1 MCVVCACACV
11 RVRVRV
17 CVCVCVCVCAC
28 MHACVC
34 VMVAVRKNQN
44 HSSTH
49 EEEPA
54 TLSHM
59 KILKVIF
66 TGVVCKT
73 DLLHGLK
80 VHGSLD
86 KLVVVGELLG

>member
-1 MCVVCACACV
+1 M
-11 RVRVRV
+11 
-17 CVCVCVCVCAC
+17 
-28 MHACVC
+28 CVC
-34 VMVAVRKNQN
+34 VMVVVRRNQN
-44 HSSTH
+44 HNSTN

-66 TGVVCKT
+66 IGAVCKT
-73 DLLHGLK
+73 NLLHGLK